1 MKTLRAQVSPL
12 MRQLSAY
19 IASAVLV
26 ACVAPALAQS
36 QAYPI
41 RPLRLIVPFPPGGS
55 TDIYARVIAP
65 KLSEALG
72 QQIVVDNRAGAGGAI
87 GAGLA
92 AAAVPDGYT
101 IWLGQTNNLAI
112 GPALRPKSAY
122 DPVRDFSPITLL
134 MQAPQ
139 VLVVSAESS
148 INSVKD
154 LIAAAKKNPGGLT
167 YGSAGIGSSGHINGF
182 LFNQVAGVNIIHVP
196 YKGATP
202 AMIDLR
208 AGRITLLATSLAS
221 AAALMKDGKIRPL
234 ATTGAKRVRMLP
246 DTPTVAESGL
256 PGYEMS
262 SWHGMLAPAKVPAEI
277 VARLNHE
284 IVRVLKL
291 PDVQEKL
298 LSEGGDITPTTPQE
312 FAAFLKSEV
321 AKWSKILKQAGVTLD

>member
-1 MKTLRAQVSPL
+1 VAALA
-12 MRQLSAY
+12 
-19 IASAVLV
+19 
-26 ACVAPALAQS
+26 ACVAPAPAAA

-87 GAGLA
+87 GAELA
-92 AAAVPDGYT
+92 AAAAPDGYT

-122 DPVRDFSPITLL
+122 DPVLDFSPITLL

-139 VLVVSAESS
+139 VLVVSAESP

-167 YGSAGIGSSGHINGF
+167 YGSAGIGSSGHINGV
-182 LFNQVAGVNIIHVP
+182 LFNQIAGVNLIHVP
-196 YKGATP
+196 YKGAAP

-277 VARLNHE
+277 IARLNHE

-321 AKWSKILKQAGVTLD
+321 AKWSKILRQAGVTLD

>member
-1 MKTLRAQVSPL
+1 MYKNYDRVA
-12 MRQLSAY
+12 R
-19 IASAVLV
+19 AVLALTCGV
-26 ACVAPALAQS
+26 AALAACVAPALAQT

-65 KLSEALG
+65 KLGDALR
-72 QQIVVDNRAGAGGAI
+72 QQIVVDNRTGAGGAI
-87 GAGLA
+87 GAELA
-92 AAAVPDGYT
+92 AAAAPDGYT

-139 VLVVSAESS
+139 VLVVSAESP

-167 YGSAGIGSSGHINGF
+167 YGSAGIGSSGHINGV
-182 LFNQVAGVNIIHVP
+182 LFNQIAGVNLIHVP
-196 YKGATP
+196 YKGAAP

-277 VARLNHE
+277 IARLNHE

-321 AKWSKILKQAGVTLD
+321 AKWSKILREAGVTLD

>member
-1 MKTLRAQVSPL
+1 MYKNYYRVA
-12 MRQLSAY
+12 R
-19 IASAVLV
+19 AVLALACGV
-26 ACVAPALAQS
+26 AAFAACVAPALAQT

-87 GAGLA
+87 GAELA
-92 AAAVPDGYT
+92 AAAAPDGYT

-139 VLVVSAESS
+139 VLVVSAESPIS
-148 INSVKD
+148 SVKD

-167 YGSAGIGSSGHINGF
+167 YGSAGIGSSGHINGV
-182 LFNQVAGVNIIHVP
+182 LFNQIAGVNLIHVP
-196 YKGATP
+196 YKGAAP

-277 VARLNHE
+277 ITRLNHE

-321 AKWSKILKQAGVTLD
+321 AKWSKILRQAGVTLD

>member
-1 MKTLRAQVSPL
+1 MYKNYYRVARAV
-12 MRQLSAY
+12 
-19 IASAVLV
+19 
-26 ACVAPALAQS
+26 PALACGVVAFAACVVPAPAEA

-65 KLSEALG
+65 KLGEALG

-87 GAGLA
+87 GAELA
-92 AAAVPDGYT
+92 AAAAPDGYT

-139 VLVVSAESS
+139 VLVVSAESPIS
-148 INSVKD
+148 SVKD
-154 LIAAAKKNPGGLT
+154 LIAAAKKNPGGLI
-167 YGSAGIGSSGHINGF
+167 YGSAGIGSSGHINGV
-182 LFNQVAGVNIIHVP
+182 LFNQIAGVNLIHVP
-196 YKGATP
+196 YKGAAP

-277 VARLNHE
+277 IARLNHE

-321 AKWSKILKQAGVTLD
+321 AKWSKILRQAGVTLD